1 MKNDRFHSTRML
13 SQIAWG
19 DEPLYDS
26 LADSD
31 AAIERAARRARWL
44 RRKASK

>member
-1 MKNDRFHSTRML
+1 MSKRYQSTL
-13 SQIAWG
+13 LAAELAFG
-19 DEPLYDS
+19 DLPTYDT

-31 AAIERAARRARWL
+31 AAIERAARRNRWL